1 MVTHASVSTAER
13 PGLATKPY
21 SAGLGILSI
30 ISTLISMLSAWALAF
45 DFLGYHAPNRP
56 PHPEISILILLF
68 GLSLATVGQL
78 LGAGRNEGIRTRGW
92 LGVIDVLLI
101 RLALAGLVF
110 MGTVLRYAM
119 HGEEIRLFPV
129 GVLTIVSGLFVASR
143 LIAKYVFHI
152 DRSRRAKV

>member
-1 MVTHASVSTAER
+1 
-13 PGLATKPY
+13 
-21 SAGLGILSI
+21 
-30 ISTLISMLSAWALAF
+30 
-45 DFLGYHAPNRP
+45 
-56 PHPEISILILLF
+56 
-68 GLSLATVGQL
+68 
-78 LGAGRNEGIRTRGW
+78 